1 MPIKNLSEGRITR
14 PLLPPTLGALRKGE
28 AKKNDQMGKDLN
40 DHFRFTP
47 ENSRDVELTKA
58 FYDIFGSKPTNIPF
72 VFPSDKLDDCF
83 FRFNEEYTRAGV
95 QHFCDG
101 ENIYE
106 RNRMSATW
114 EKTDKLCPYFK
125 DNPKRIPRPKDK
137 NGKELGCQPNAR
149 LSVYVPDLIR
159 ATGRVGVIKIL
170 TKSPNDIAHIEDQFH
185 LALQNFGTIKETVGF
200 VLYRSPSLVTAHYVD
215 KSGAQRQSVSEKW
228 FIKIATNPE
237 FMLYQLESRKQLYLS
252 GGMKSLPA
260 PQEEIIEAEFSEDLT
275 TDEAVNLMYSQL
287 EEIAE
292 LAQEYGFTSGIDLA
306 YASNLKSVRDID
318 EYLQEIFETFD
329 NTIRADAVKAGVELE
344 VGLSLKEL
352 FRQSVKVY
360 EILDAQPLD
369 PLIGLADDERSK

>member
-40 DHFRFTP
+40 DHYRFTP

-58 FYDIFGSKPTNIPF
+58 FYDIFGDKPTNIPF

-125 DNPKRIPRPKDK
+125 GNPKKIARPKDR

-149 LSVYVPDLIR
+149 LSVYLPDLIR
-159 ATGRVGVIKIL
+159 ATGRVGVVKIL

-185 LALQNFGTIKETVGF
+185 LAIQNFGTIKETVGF

-237 FMLYQLESRKQLYLS
+237 FMLHQLESKKQLYLS
-252 GGMKSLPA
+252 GGMKSLPV
-260 PQEEIIEAEFSEDLT
+260 PQEEIIEAEFT
-275 TDEAVNLMYSQL
+275 QAN
-287 EEIAE
+287 EELGSLIEQIAE
-292 LAQEYGFTSGIDLA
+292 IDALSEEFGFTSIVDKEFVRKIDSIWSAETYIEEL
-306 YASNLKSVRDID
+306 YAS
-318 EYLQEIFETFD
+318 FD
-329 NTIRADAVKAGVELE
+329 NTIRADAERAGVELE

-360 EILDAQPLD
+360 EILDAQLSDIEVQLP
-369 PLIGLADDERSK
+369 DDEGDK